1 MAKTAIHSD
10 AAPAALGPYAQAV
23 RAGNTLY
30 LSGQIGLDP
39 QTGELKAGFEAQLD
53 QVFENLT
60 AVATAPGAPLDD
72 AGKFTVLLTGLAH
85 LGAVND
91 KMAALLR
98 PPYAA
103 RAAVQVAALP
113 KGAVVEL
120 DAILVLD
127 DAPPA

>member
-60 AVATAPGAPLDD
+60 AV
-72 AGKFTVLLTGLAH
+72 
-85 LGAVND
+85 D

-127 DAPPA
+127 DAPTA